1 MIRDRSE
8 EIRQLH
14 AEHVPRDEPPQPNG
28 HRGGAVASRSDDEII
43 ERLRAER
50 NGKFDRLWR
59 GDTSDYGHDHS
70 DADDGFV
77 HKAWSYTQDEEQVR
91 RIHAASRLHRPEKSG
106 KRPDYLRRS
115 IERARKNVVWFYEWP
130 DTAQITVGRNE
141 RSEKLSSANKV
152 EVPEERNIIFRT
164 AREIAAATPA
174 KTEWMVR
181 PWIAKGA
188 ITEVDG
194 KIKAAGKTTFVSH
207 LAAAVVTGR
216 PFMEEE
222 TKRTRVVYLT
232 EQPPT
237 SYRKVLERASLTDCE
252 DLLVL
257 AWHETMG
264 TPWSV
269 VARSAADKALEF
281 GAGLLIVD
289 TLGQFAGI
297 RGDAE
302 NSAGAAQEAMEP
314 IQEAA
319 ARGLAVVLTRHE
331 RKGGGEV
338 GESGRGSSA
347 FGGAVDIILSLRRG
361 DGNVRPTVR
370 VIEALSR
377 FDETPDKLVIELVDG
392 AYTSLG
398 DATAFAEKEA
408 IDAIEEVLPA
418 SQEHAMPT
426 AEIVD
431 KLKERNIGRTTV
443 STALSNLANFS
454 AIVRVG
460 AGKRGDPYRYY
471 KPALEENLSSGT
483 PGASERKKTHR
494 EQGDAESPVSVKEF
508 LSSGTSIPIAEE
520 RNEGREE
527 FVL

>member
-8 EIRQLH
+8 EIGRLH

-28 HRGGAVASRSDDEII
+28 HRGGTVASRSDDEII

-77 HKAWSYTQDEEQVR
+77 HKAWSYTQDEEQVQ
-91 RIHAASRLHRPEKSG
+91 RIHAMSGLHRPEKSG
-106 KRPDYLRRS
+106 KRADYLRRS
-115 IERARKNVVWFYEWP
+115 IERARKNVTWFYEWP
-130 DTAQITVGRNE
+130 DTARVTVGSNE
-141 RSEKLSSANKV
+141 SGKKLSSAIRV
-152 EVPEERNIIFRT
+152 EVANERNFVFKT
-164 AREIAAATPA
+164 ARELAAATPA
-174 KTEWMVR
+174 ETEWIAR
-181 PWIAKGA
+181 PWLAKGA
-188 ITEVDG
+188 ITEIDG
-194 KIKAAGKTTFVSH
+194 KIKSAGKTTFVSH
-207 LAAAVVTGR
+207 LVAAVRRGAA
-216 PFMEEE
+216 FMDEP
-222 TKRTRVVYLT
+222 TLRTRVVWLT

-237 SYRKVLERASLTDCE
+237 SFRKVLERAKLTDCE
-252 DLLVL
+252 DVLVL
-257 AWHETMG
+257 PWYETSG
-264 TPWSV
+264 VPWPV
-269 VARSAADKALEF
+269 VARAAADKALEF
-281 GAGLLIVD
+281 GAGLLVVD

-302 NSAGAAQEAMEP
+302 NSAGAAHEAMEP
-314 IQEAA
+314 TQEAA
-319 ARGLAVVLTRHE
+319 AQGLAVVLTRHE

-370 VIEALSR
+370 VIESLSR

-392 AYTSLG
+392 AYRSLG

-408 IDAIEEVLPA
+408 VGAIEEVLPA
-418 SQEHAMPT
+418 SEEHAIPT
-426 AEIVD
+426 AEIMD
-431 KLKERNIGRTTV
+431 KLKERNIGRTTA
-443 STALSNLANFS
+443 STALSNLANFDT
-454 AIVRVG
+454 IIRVG

-471 KPALEENLSSGT
+471 KPVRENLSIGT
-483 PGASERKKTHR
+483 PAGSERKKTH
-494 EQGDAESPVSVKEF
+494 EDQDDPDSPESPNQF
-508 LSSGTSIPIAEE
+508 LSIGTSTPIA
-520 RNEGREE
+520 NEKKDGREE